1 MVSHA
6 ESAIRGSVP
15 DRVLVVDDEKP
26 VREALAALL
35 RQEGYRVVVAES
47 GHVAVEAIEAFTF
60 NFIIVDIFMP
70 EMNGLETIKVF
81 RANAPAVPIMA
92 MSGYAAGSGFVDNDF
107 FQTAMEF
114 GATCCLRK
122 PFTREQLLDA
132 IEFCR
137 AAKSAL
143 VA

>member
-1 MVSHA
+1 M
-6 ESAIRGSVP
+6 
-15 DRVLVVDDEKP
+15 DRILVVDDEKP
-26 VREALAALL
+26 VRETLAAML
-35 RQEGYRVVVAES
+35 RQEGYRVIVAES

-81 RANAPAVPIMA
+81 HSNAPGVPIVA

-107 FQTAMEF
+107 FHTAMEF

-122 PFTREQLLDA
+122 PFSREQLLDTLA
-132 IEFCR
+132 FCR
-137 AAKSAL
+137 AARA
-143 VA
+143 A